1 MTTVSN
7 LLLFIGLTMLAIAA
21 GLNTYSG
28 YAPADPNSTPLF
40 SPLWWTRWFPLYAS
54 GAALLLVGWCCGFRG
69 GTIKPNFIVD
79 IAEQVMRETYYQ
91 KEHFVTH
98 LHSNRITYNN

>member
-7 LLLFIGLTMLAIAA
+7 LLLFIGLAMLAIAA

-54 GAALLLVGWCCGFRG
+54 GPRCCWWGWCCGLRG
-69 GTIKPNFIVD
+69 GDNKNPI
-79 IAEQVMRETYYQ
+79 
-91 KEHFVTH
+91 
-98 LHSNRITYNN
+98 SS

>member
-7 LLLFIGLTMLAIAA
+7 LLLFIGLAMLAIAA

-54 GAALLLVGWCCGFRG
+54 GA
-69 GTIKPNFIVD
+69 
-79 IAEQVMRETYYQ
+79 
-91 KEHFVTH
+91 
-98 LHSNRITYNN
+98 

>member
-7 LLLFIGLTMLAIAA
+7 LLLFIGLAMLAIAA

-40 SPLWWTRWFPLYAS
+40 SPLWWTRWFPLYAG
-54 GAALLLVGWCCGFRG
+54 GAALLLGGVGLGVAGRG
-69 GTIKPNFIVD
+69 
-79 IAEQVMRETYYQ
+79 R
-91 KEHFVTH
+91 
-98 LHSNRITYNN
+98 

>member
-1 MTTVSN
+1 MAKVSN
-7 LLLFIGLTMLAIAA
+7 LLLLSAAMLAIAA

-54 GAALLLVGWCCGFRG
+54 GAALLLVGLVLRVTLKAARIKDYHFSTAEPATAIIHISNYIDHHRQHNCG
-69 GTIKPNFIVD
+69 
-79 IAEQVMRETYYQ
+79 
-91 KEHFVTH
+91 
-98 LHSNRITYNN
+98 

>member
-21 GLNTYSG
+21 GLNAYSG

-54 GAALLLVGWCCGFRG
+54 GAALLLVGVVLRVSGRG
-69 GTIKPNFIVD
+69 
-79 IAEQVMRETYYQ
+79 R
-91 KEHFVTH
+91 
-98 LHSNRITYNN
+98 

>member
-7 LLLFIGLTMLAIAA
+7 LLLFIGLAMLAIAA

-54 GAALLLVGWCCGFRG
+54 GAALLLVGLVLRVSGKGR
-69 GTIKPNFIVD
+69 
-79 IAEQVMRETYYQ
+79 
-91 KEHFVTH
+91 
-98 LHSNRITYNN
+98 LHS